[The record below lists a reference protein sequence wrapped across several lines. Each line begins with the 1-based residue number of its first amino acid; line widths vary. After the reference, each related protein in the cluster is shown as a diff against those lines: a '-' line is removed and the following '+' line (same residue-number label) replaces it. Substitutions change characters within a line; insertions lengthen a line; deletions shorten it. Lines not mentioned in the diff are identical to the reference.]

1 VIMDRASQT
10 EERGRS
16 QVVVTKEVTMNE
28 TIRAFLYGLL
38 ILAAALIPP
47 TLSVIDMIE
56 KLVGS

>member
-1 VIMDRASQT
+1 MDRASQT
-10 EERGRS
+10 EERRRS

-47 TLSVIDMIE
+47 TLSVIDMIV

>member
-1 VIMDRASQT
+1 MDRVSQT
-10 EERGRS
+10 KERRRS

>member
-1 VIMDRASQT
+1 MERASQT

>member
-1 VIMDRASQT
+1 MDRVSQT
-10 EERGRS
+10 EERRRS